1 VFFKRTKKMAK
12 FLMVRSFRGLEYGIT
27 ILIAALLAWALIQAL
42 DSITPRIYDYSLE
55 EDFVEPLKEGYETG
69 QIIYAEM
76 QEMLEIYRDAQ
87 VRFRLERWRI
97 RLLYALSIGVS
108 AAVTV
113 LLFRKYRLLRFRER
127 LKDYFFADKT

>member
-1 VFFKRTKKMAK
+1 MAK

-127 LKDYFFADKT
+127 LKDYFFPDKA

>member
-1 VFFKRTKKMAK
+1 MAK

-69 QIIYAEM
+69 QIAYAEL
-76 QEMLEIYRDAQ
+76 QEKLEIYREAQ
-87 VRFRLERWRI
+87 VRFRLDRWRI
-97 RLLYALSIGVS
+97 RFLYALSICVS
-108 AAVTV
+108 A
-113 LLFRKYRLLRFRER
+113 LLFRKYRLMRFRER
-127 LKDYFFADKT
+127 PKDHFTADKA

>member
-1 VFFKRTKKMAK
+1 MAK

-69 QIIYAEM
+69 QITYPEM

-113 LLFRKYRLLRFRER
+113 LLFRKYRLMRFRER

>member
-1 VFFKRTKKMAK
+1 MAK
-12 FLMVRSFRGLEYGIT
+12 SLMVRSFRWLEYGIAVLVGASFAFAFGGGLN
-27 ILIAALLAWALIQAL
+27 ILRP
-42 DSITPRIYDYSLE
+42 SIYDYSLE

-69 QIIYAEM
+69 QITYAEM

-127 LKDYFFADKT
+127 LKDYFFPDKA

>member
-1 VFFKRTKKMAK
+1 
-12 FLMVRSFRGLEYGIT
+12 MVCSFRGLEYGIT

-55 EDFVEPLKEGYETG
+55 EDFVEPLKEGYEAG
-69 QIIYAEM
+69 QITYVEM

-108 AAVTV
+108 TAVAV
-113 LLFRKYRLLRFRER
+113 LLFRKYRLMRFRER